1 MVTNEV
7 TINLNVLRALMK
19 NIIMSNVNITTVI
32 TVNKSTC
39 DLRSTHVS

>member
-1 MVTNEV
+1 MMTNEV

-19 NIIMSNVNITTVI
+19 NIIISNVNITTAI
-32 TVNKSTC
+32 IVNKSTC